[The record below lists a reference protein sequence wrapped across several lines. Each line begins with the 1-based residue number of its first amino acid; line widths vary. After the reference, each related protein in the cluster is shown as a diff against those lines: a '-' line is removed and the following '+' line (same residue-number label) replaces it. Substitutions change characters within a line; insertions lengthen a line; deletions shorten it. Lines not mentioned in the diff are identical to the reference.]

1 MKLSKE
7 HVHYLKGLAHQ
18 LKPVI
23 LIGDKG
29 ISESLFEECRKT
41 LAHHELI
48 KVKMAGVDRDIRNAA
63 LAELCASLDAV
74 VIQRI
79 GNVMTIFKRN
89 HAHPKISFSGIKD

>member
-29 ISESLFEECRKT
+29 VSESLFEECRKT

-48 KVKMAGVDRDIRNAA
+48 KVKMAGVDRDVRNAA
-63 LAELCASLDAV
+63 FVELCTNLDAV
-74 VIQRI
+74 MIQRI
-79 GNVMTIFKRN
+79 GNVITLFKRN
-89 HAHPKISFSGIKD
+89 HAHPKISFSEIKN